1 MDRYHPFGTRL
12 RLYNQCVLPILSY
25 GIHEMGTSAR
35 WPHADW
41 TTLELPYAATIVPH
55 WVSASPTR
63 RFDSWSHANRQ
74 SGYLCTNPSISWQS
88 FGTCDPVYWSVPSGA
103 WAQMSRA
110 RSNFSQVGPWKRYIR
125 KFHQIPCLNEDLFDP
140 LRDIFGDKAIC
151 RHYNKQFIDL
161 YRLKYHINVRICLS
175 FDMTKDSIVPI
186 AARPSLC
193 MHLHYK
199 SIPSILFDKALVC
212 DSSPLCVLSFSRSCS
227 IDSQALWR
235 TASRIIGLWGP
246 APRPGLRISQFR
258 QWARHLYPLC
268 PTLQWCPE
276 SSMWY
281 IASD

>member
-1 MDRYHPFGTRL
+1 MQTGNQDIYALIPAYPGNHLALVTPSTDPCPQVPEFKCPERDRIFH
-12 RLYNQCVLPILSY
+12 
-25 GIHEMGTSAR
+25 
-35 WPHADW
+35 
-41 TTLELPYAATIVPH
+41 
-55 WVSASPTR
+55 
-63 RFDSWSHANRQ
+63 
-74 SGYLCTNPSISWQS
+74 
-88 FGTCDPVYWSVPSGA
+88 
-103 WAQMSRA
+103 
-110 RSNFSQVGPWKRYIR
+110 QVGPWKRYIR

-212 DSSPLCVLSFSRSCS
+212 NSSPLCVLSFSRSCS

-235 TASRIIGLWGP
+235 TASRIIGL
-246 APRPGLRISQFR
+246 
-258 QWARHLYPLC
+258 
-268 PTLQWCPE
+268 
-276 SSMWY
+276 
-281 IASD
+281 